1 MEPDI
6 GFINQWQVGFYGL
19 LRPAECHKFASCCR
33 FWLPFADRHG
43 LRWRFRCLDSNTRRL
58 GLNNF
63 FLYTQHV
70 EQASTRASL
79 DFIQNLL
86 TAKIR
91 QLCKRYQYQVIDG
104 DQQTFG
110 ETLGITWSLGRPM
123 VRFTKVGNPC
133 ESVQQTYQVDLQRDL
148 IPPQLLLATI
158 NGFLLALFI
167 FMQYIIIYI
176 YYISWSDWNGKWRE
190 RRWKEMWSHI
200 TYTLK
205 PHVYS
210 TMDDKQVQI
219 NMYIYITPQTSKITQ
234 PRCSM

>member
-6 GFINQWQVGFYGL
+6 GFINQWQVGLYGL

-63 FLYTQHV
+63 FMYTQHV

-123 VRFTKVGNPC
+123 VRLTKVGNPC

-167 FMQYIIIYI
+167 FMQYIIIYRL
-176 YYISWSDWNGKWRE
+176 YYIFLEVIGMANEGNQDGK
-190 RRWKEMWSHI
+190 KCDYTLY

-210 TMDDKQVQI
+210 TMDDKRVQ
-219 NMYIYITPQTSKITQ
+219 MYIIW
-234 PRCSM
+234 